1 MTAQATLYQA
11 VEGKLQEV
19 VSGERVR
26 ITAVRRLALVIT
38 GLVAGRSS
46 VVSRMAVGLWE
57 QGVSRVQVAS
67 IARRLR
73 RGLHDTRVQAATW
86 YRPAVQQLV
95 DWGSLRQRGKAVV
108 LALDESSQEERLHLL
123 RMSLTYW
130 GKALPLAWRLWP
142 QNTPLAEGAYW
153 DHIDRVLEETAA
165 VVPADLDVVVTAD
178 RAYDVPPFIDR
189 LTARG
194 WHWVVRLK
202 ANGAGKFRDHQG
214 REHDL
219 ARVIRRYVA
228 APGQRWKTRGALFKK
243 AGWRTVSLV
252 AVWAPGAK
260 EPLVVLT
267 DLPPRW
273 EVLRLYDRRFWIEP
287 GFRTDKSAGWQWEAS
302 QLTDQQTVERLLVAM
317 AWATL
322 LVLALGIAHAHLLLA
337 QVAAAPPRGRPRVPQ
352 HARESLFTLGLRF
365 ARRSLSDPRIPIS
378 WLLSHLDAPAW
389 NTAWIHAQIQH
400 ALFPQTVRP

>member
-1 MTAQATLYQA
+1 MTAQGTLYQA
-11 VEGKLQEV
+11 VEAKLQEV

-38 GLVAGRSS
+38 GLVAGKSS
-46 VVSRMAVGLWE
+46 VVSQMAVGLWE
-57 QGVSRVQVAS
+57 QGVSTVQVAS

-73 RGLHDTRVQAATW
+73 RGLHDTRVQASTW
-86 YRPAVQQLV
+86 YQPAVRQVV
-95 DWGSLRQRGKAVV
+95 DWGRLRQRGKAVV

-142 QNTPLAEGAYW
+142 QNTPLAAGAYW
-153 DHIDRVLEETAA
+153 DHIDGVLEETAA
-165 VVPADLDVVVTAD
+165 TVPADLDVVVTAD
-178 RAYDVPPFIDR
+178 RAYDIPPFIDR
-189 LTARG
+189 VAARG

-214 REHDL
+214 REQDL
-219 ARVIRRYVA
+219 ARLIRRYVA
-228 APGQRWKTRGALFKK
+228 APGQRWKTRGAIFKK

-287 GFRTDKSAGWQWEAS
+287 GFRTDKSAGWHWEDS
-302 QLTDQQTVERLLVAM
+302 QLTDQDTVERLLVAM

-322 LVLALGIAHAHLLLA
+322 LVLALGAHQAQLLLA
-337 QVAAAPPRGRPRVPQ
+337 RLAAAPPTRRPRVPQ
-352 HARESLFTLGLRF
+352 HARESLFALGLRF
-365 ARRSLSDPRIPIS
+365 ARRWLADPTFPTRWSLT
-378 WLLSHLDAPAW
+378 HLDAPAW
-389 NTAWIHAQIQH
+389 NTRWIHAQIQQ